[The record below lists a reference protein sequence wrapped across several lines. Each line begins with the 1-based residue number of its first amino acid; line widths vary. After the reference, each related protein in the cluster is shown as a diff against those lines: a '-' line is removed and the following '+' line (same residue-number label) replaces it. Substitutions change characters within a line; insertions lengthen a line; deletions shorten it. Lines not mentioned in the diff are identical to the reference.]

1 MTQYTNPPPNG
12 DASDGGRLIAFWALV
27 VVPLAWGVYHTLI
40 AAGKLFGL

>member
-1 MTQYTNPPPNG
+1 MSQYTNTRTGQTP
-12 DASDGGRLIAFWALV
+12 SGGRLFASWALV